1 MADIT
6 SEDAVPVASFEILCP
21 DCGLP
26 ITVGVRARLQRDNLR
41 ELVLTPDLTDVWA
54 HSWQHGDGGS
64 PQ

>member
-21 DCGLP
+21 DCHLP
-26 ITVGVRARLQRDNLR
+26 ITVGVKARLQHDNLR

-54 HSWQHGDGGS
+54 HSWIHGSGE
-64 PQ
+64 PL